1 MNSEKNGESGL
12 KTVRSFLGKMGT
24 RQWVILLLLGLL
36 LTVIALPVSDKKR
49 ESSSGKGQSTGI
61 FTDTASDD
69 AEVQRTALEEKL
81 EDLLSKVEGVGEVRV
96 VLMTGE
102 NSDSQS
108 FYSSGKET
116 VTGVLIAAQGA
127 DNSVVS
133 RNIVEAVMALFQ
145 VDAHKIRVMKMK

>member
-1 MNSEKNGESGL
+1 MEKNGESGL

-49 ESSSGKGQSTGI
+49 ENSSGKGQSTGI

>member
-1 MNSEKNGESGL
+1 M
-12 KTVRSFLGKMGT
+12 
-24 RQWVILLLLGLL
+24 ILLLLGLL

-49 ESSSGKGQSTGI
+49 ENSSGKGQSTGI

>member
-1 MNSEKNGESGL
+1 MNLEKNGESGL

-36 LTVIALPVSDKKR
+36 LTVIALPVSDKKG
-49 ESSSGKGQSTGI
+49 EKSSGKGQSTAF
-61 FTDTASDD
+61 FTDASYEEQTA
-69 AEVQRTALEEKL
+69 QRSLLEEKL
-81 EDLLSKVEGVGEVRV
+81 EELLSQVEGVGKVRV

-102 NSDSQS
+102 QKDSSS
-108 FYSSGKET
+108 FYSSGNQA
-116 VTGVLIAAQGA
+116 VTGVLIAAEGA

-145 VDAHKIRVMKMK
+145 VEAHKIKVMKMK

>member
-1 MNSEKNGESGL
+1 M
-12 KTVRSFLGKMGT
+12 
-24 RQWVILLLLGLL
+24 ILLLLGLL
-36 LTVIALPVSDKKR
+36 LTVIALPVSDKNGGD
-49 ESSSGKGQSTGI
+49 SSEKKESTGI
-61 FTDTASDD
+61 FTDTASDS

-102 NSDSQS
+102 DTDSQT

-145 VDAHKIRVMKMK
+145 VEAHKIKVMKMK

>member
-1 MNSEKNGESGL
+1 M
-12 KTVRSFLGKMGT
+12 
-24 RQWVILLLLGLL
+24 ILLLLGLL
-36 LTVIALPVSDKKR
+36 LTVIALPVSDKKG
-49 ESSSGKGQSTGI
+49 EKSSGKGQSTGI

-102 NSDSQS
+102 NPDSQS

-116 VTGVLIAAQGA
+116 VTGVAAQGA

>member
-1 MNSEKNGESGL
+1 MSLHKTGESWK
-12 KTVRSFLGKMGT
+12 KTAKSLLGKMGS

-36 LTVIALPVSDKKR
+36 LTVITLPVSDKQDS
-49 ESSSGKGQSTGI
+49 ESIVQKNSSLFSDSQEDDE
-61 FTDTASDD
+61 DT
-69 AEVQRTALEEKL
+69 VRTVLEKKL
-81 EDLLSKVEGVGEVRV
+81 EALLSQVEGVGEVRV

-102 NSDSQS
+102 NPDSQS

>member
-1 MNSEKNGESGL
+1 M
-12 KTVRSFLGKMGT
+12 
-24 RQWVILLLLGLL
+24 ILLLLGLL
-36 LTVIALPVSDKKR
+36 LTVIALPVSDKKG
-49 ESSSGKGQSTGI
+49 EKSSRKGQSTGI

-102 NSDSQS
+102 NPDSQI

>member
-1 MNSEKNGESGL
+1 MNLEKNGESGL

-49 ESSSGKGQSTGI
+49 ENSSGKGQSTGI

>member
-1 MNSEKNGESGL
+1 MNLEKNGESGL

-36 LTVIALPVSDKKR
+36 LTVIALPVSDKKG
-49 ESSSGKGQSTGI
+49 ENSSGKGQSTGI

-102 NSDSQS
+102 NPDSQS
-108 FYSSGKET
+108 FYSSGKEN

>member
-1 MNSEKNGESGL
+1 M
-12 KTVRSFLGKMGT
+12 
-24 RQWVILLLLGLL
+24 ILLLLGLL
-36 LTVIALPVSDKKR
+36 LTVIALPVSD
-49 ESSSGKGQSTGI
+49 ENGGSSSGKGESTGI
-61 FTDTASDD
+61 FTDTASDKT
-69 AEVQRTALEEKL
+69 EVQRTALEEKL

-102 NSDSQS
+102 DTDSQN

-145 VDAHKIRVMKMK
+145 VEAHKIKVMKMK